1 MHMRNLLD
9 QRTLVSH
16 RRDAV
21 ELRLKRGNAVC
32 VHRLLVH
39 AGAVEIPDFLIDRI
53 AARAASRRFLE
64 NVVLDAAIALA
75 DFAEAAP
82 SRLVSRNLG
91 ALNPVPAG
99 VLIKI
104 HAGINALV
112 DGIETGTISRLGG
125 GTGRGRCLSEAED
138 TC

>member
-1 MHMRNLLD
+1 MYMRNLLD
-9 QRTLVSH
+9 ERTLVSH

-21 ELRLKRGNAVC
+21 ELRLKRSNAFRI
-32 VHRLLVH
+32 HRLLVH
-39 AGAVEIPDFLIDRI
+39 AGAVEISDFLIDRV
-53 AARAASRRFLE
+53 AARAARRRLLQ

-91 ALNPVPAG
+91 RLDPVSAG

-104 HAGINALV
+104 HAGIDALV

-125 GTGRGRCLSEAED
+125 GTGRGRCLSKAED
-138 TC
+138 IC